1 MEIKNKD
8 FCTFTSLIHIEFAYT
23 EEEKKPYLVS
33 TRENIAQKT
42 KERDR
47 KVKKI
52 KKSIRTSECF
62 FFFLHASTDLGTF

>member
-52 KKSIRTSECF
+52 NPSELLSVF